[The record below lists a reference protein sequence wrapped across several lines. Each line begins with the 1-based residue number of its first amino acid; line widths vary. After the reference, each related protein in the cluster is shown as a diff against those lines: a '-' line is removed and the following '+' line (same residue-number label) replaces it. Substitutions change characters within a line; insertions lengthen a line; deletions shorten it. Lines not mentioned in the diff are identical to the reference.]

1 MTTQL
6 KLPDGVQLLATHSSV
21 TEKILTREA
30 IDLIAALHR
39 RFNSRRQELLGR
51 RHQRQAELDAGKL
64 PDFLPETANVRHGEW
79 TVASIPADLQDRRV
93 EITGPTDRK
102 MVINALNSGAKVFM
116 ADFEDANTPTWANL
130 MEGQLNLADAVRRTI
145 EFTSPEGKAYRLKDQ
160 VAVLFVRPRGW
171 HLPEKHFLVDGE
183 PVSGGMFDF
192 ALYMVHNAKELLAR
206 GSGPYFYLPK
216 MESHLEARLWNE
228 VFNFTQDALG
238 IPRGSIRATV
248 LIETILAA
256 FEMEEILFELKEHSA
271 GLNCGRWDYI
281 FSCIKRFRNKPEFIL
296 ADRALVTMTTHFMR
310 SYSLLCIKTCHRR
323 GIHAMGGMAAQI
335 PVKNDEKANEE
346 AFTKVRADKEREA
359 TDGHDGTWVA
369 HPGLVPTA
377 LAAFDAVMK
386 TPNQIDRKREDVQ
399 VTAADLLKFGPE
411 EPITEQG
418 LRTNVSVGVQYLE
431 SWLRGS
437 GCVPIFNL
445 MEDAA
450 TAEISRAQVWQWIRH
465 PRGVLPDGRKVTK
478 ELFRRVL
485 QEQLAEIE
493 TWVGPERYRKGKY
506 GEAAELFD
514 RITTDER
521 FVEFLTLPGYERLD

>member
-1 MTTQL
+1 MATKL
-6 KLPDGVQLLATHSSV
+6 KLPDGVQVRATLSPAA
-21 TEKILTREA
+21 EKVLTPEA

-39 RFNSRRQELLGR
+39 SFDSRRQELLR
-51 RHQRQAELDAGKL
+51 RREQRQAELDAGKM
-64 PDFLPETANVRHGEW
+64 PDFLPETEAVRKGDW
-79 TVASIPADLQDRRV
+79 TVAPIPADLQDRRV

-116 ADFEDANTPTWANL
+116 ADFEDSNTPTWSNL
-130 MEGQLNLADAVRRTI
+130 MEGQINLSDAVRRTI
-145 EFTSPEGKAYRLKDQ
+145 EFKSPEGKDYRLKDK
-160 VAVLFVRPRGW
+160 VAVLVVRPRGW
-171 HLPEKHFLVDGE
+171 HLLEKHLLVDGQ
-183 PVSGGMFDF
+183 PVSGSLFDF

-216 MESHLEARLWNE
+216 MESHLEARLWND

-238 IPRGSIRATV
+238 VPRGSIRATV

-256 FEMEEILFELKEHSA
+256 FEMEEILYELREHSA

-281 FSCIKRFRNKPEFIL
+281 FSCIKRFRNKPGFIL

-335 PVKNDEKANEE
+335 PVKNDPKANEE
-346 AFTKVRADKEREA
+346 AFAKVRADKEREA
-359 TDGHDGTWVA
+359 NDGHDGTWVA
-369 HPGLVPTA
+369 HPGLVATA
-377 LAAFDAVMK
+377 LAAFDTVMK
-386 TPNQIDRKREDVQ
+386 APNQIDRKREDVQ

-411 EPITEQG
+411 EPITEKG
-418 LRTNVSVGVQYLE
+418 LRTNVTVGVQYLE
-431 SWLRGS
+431 SWLRGV

-465 PRGVLPDGRKVTK
+465 PRGVLSDGRKVTK

-485 QEQLAEIE
+485 DEELAIMQSS
-493 TWVGPERYRKGKY
+493 VGPERYQNAQYHK
-506 GEAAELFD
+506 AAELFD